1 MKTGRVDQ
9 VSRLS
14 NPASRRIWDGT
25 VWRALRTFKVVS
37 RCAKVSGA
45 TPETTGVTPVPPAV
59 FTIVNRKSQIANGFT
74 LIEVMVVVVLLSLI
88 VLALM
93 AVFNS
98 TQAAFR
104 ASVTQAGVL
113 DDGRAAMD
121 LMAADLRAMAPSRGR
136 FDITNGAV
144 NFYARVAAFAAP
156 PSPLVQPMVGGNS
169 VRTNVLEYFFILSR
183 GNQNGVPMWYGVGY
197 AVATNAPDGSPY
209 ALYRFATNHPVAAVD
224 PALIAQDFFSGFLAN
239 VSGGSHLLNG
249 VVDLT
254 VRAYNPGGYWMTN
267 LYQFN
272 GSQWVTNQNIAF
284 ASPIYGEVGFV
295 MFSNTLPASVE
306 IEMGVLEDRALQRA
320 ESLSGSPQ
328 AQGRYLAGAAGAV
341 HVFRQ
346 RVAIP
351 NVDPAA
357 YQ

>member
-1 MKTGRVDQ
+1 MKTGSDKWQ
-9 VSRLS
+9 VTGDKMAAMRESRS
-14 NPASRRIWDGT
+14 CHVAHGT
-25 VWRALRTFKVVS
+25 RHA
-37 RCAKVSGA
+37 
-45 TPETTGVTPVPPAV
+45 
-59 FTIVNRKSQIANGFT
+59 FT

-121 LMAADLRAMAPSRGR
+121 LMASDLRAMTPSDGA
-136 FDITNGAV
+136 NGAV
-144 NFYARVAAFAAP
+144 NFYALVTTYASPPAP
-156 PSPLVQPMVGGNS
+156 LYQPMVGGNS
-169 VRTNVLEYFFILSR
+169 TRTNVLENIFILSR
-183 GNQNGVPMWYGVGY
+183 GNQNGVPTWYGVGY

-224 PALIAQDFFSGFLAN
+224 PASIFTNDFARFLAN
-239 VSGGSHLLNG
+239 VSGGSHLLDG
-249 VVDLT
+249 VVALT

-267 LYQFN
+267 RYQFN

-284 ASPIYGEVGFV
+284 ASPNYGEVGFF
-295 MFSNTLPASVE
+295 MFSNTLPASVQ

-320 ESLSGSPQ
+320 ESLSGSLP

-346 RVAIP
+346 RVSIP
-351 NVDPAA
+351 NVDPSA